1 MSHDTL
7 APEEVAA
14 LPPAETLETVEAVA
28 TAEAPVAPAP
38 DAVQV
43 ASGKPGR
50 FLVTGGAGFLGINLV
65 RHLLARGHA
74 VTSLDIADF
83 TYPERALI
91 TEVKGDI
98 RKRADLERAMQGVD
112 VVVHT
117 AAALPLYKAEEIY
130 STDLDG
136 SRNVLQVALEHGVKR
151 VVHISS
157 TAVYGI
163 PDHHPLYENDRLQ
176 GVGPYGESK
185 VKAEEI
191 CAEFRA
197 KGICVPIIR
206 PKSFVGPERL
216 GVFALFYDWAKD
228 GKNFPVLGSGNNRY
242 QLLDVYD
249 LCDAIYLT
257 ATLDCARV
265 NDVFNIGA
273 TNFTTLREDY
283 QAVLD
288 YAGFGKRIV
297 SIPASPAIFTL
308 RALEKV
314 NLSPLYKWV
323 YETVTEDSFVSTE
336 KAERVLGW
344 QPNFSN
350 KQALIRNYQWY
361 LEHLADFEGQSG
373 VSHRVPWKQGAL
385 GIAKKLF

>member
-1 MSHDTL
+1 MSPDQPVASST
-7 APEEVAA
+7 AADAA
-14 LPPAETLETVEAVA
+14 LQPPF
-28 TAEAPVAPAP
+28 
-38 DAVQV
+38 
-43 ASGKPGR
+43 ASRGR
-50 FLVTGGAGFLGINLV
+50 YLITGGAGFLGINLV
-65 RHLLARGHA
+65 RYLLARGHD
-74 VTSLDIADF
+74 VTTIDIADF
-83 TYPERALI
+83 TYPERHLI

-98 RKRADLERAMQGVD
+98 RNRSDLDRAMKGVD

-117 AAALPLYKAEEIY
+117 AAALPLYKPEEIY

-136 SRNVLQVALEHGVKR
+136 SRNVLQVALEHGVPR

-163 PDHHPLYENDRLQ
+163 PDHHPLYESDQLQ

-191 CAEFRA
+191 CADFRS

-228 GKNFPVLGSGNNRY
+228 GHNFPVLGSGNNRY
-242 QLLDVYD
+242 QLLDVED
-249 LCDAIYLT
+249 LCDAIDLT
-257 ATLDCARV
+257 ATLECERV

-273 TNFTTLREDY
+273 MEFTTLREDY

-288 YAGFGKRIV
+288 YAGFGKKIV
-297 SIPASPAIFTL
+297 SIPAAPAIFTL

-336 KAERVLGW
+336 KAQQVLGW
-344 QPNFSN
+344 KANFSN

-361 LEHLADFEGQSG
+361 LEHLHEFEGQSG

-385 GIAKKLF
+385 GVAKKIF